1 MRRRLEEIE
10 GAITRLRSKPVSENK
25 SLDPPTGSEQSI
37 VSSNTA
43 ATPPSLEQGAR
54 NPSREAAPAVLTRAT
69 TVTTTTQVTEMF
81 TKGSIIEASKPKVT
95 APGLFSGRN
104 NPVIPI
110 NDSDDE
116 PDLSS
121 EKREKLG
128 DEENGLWKDVGDLDE
143 TITFSSQQHCQ
154 QVPEASTSR
163 KTHSVFQA
171 MDVAKQSE
179 PAQSSQLDRS
189 KKPVTSYQLM
199 KSPYYQE
206 AAAVLGAKFCKPGFR
221 QNQLEA
227 IIATLSGKDVF
238 VLMPTGGGKS
248 LCYQLPAVCTGGK
261 TRGLTIVFSP
271 LRALMSDQVDEL
283 LRHGVDVVLLS
294 SDTKQEETRKIYSRL
309 KPDARKPNLLYMT
322 PEKLESNQY
331 IQNVFRDLYQ
341 CGDIARFVI
350 DEAHVLSSWG
360 RNFRGAVRPSFPY
373 SVGLLTD

>member
-10 GAITRLRSKPVSENK
+10 DAMIRLKSKSVQDSK
-25 SLDPPTGSEQSI
+25 SLDQSTN
-37 VSSNTA
+37 SGPSNLSGTTS
-43 ATPPSLEQGAR
+43 ATPSSLVR
-54 NPSREAAPAVLTRAT
+54 DTINPSHEAAVLRRAT
-69 TVTTTTQVTEMF
+69 MVTTTTQVTETF
-81 TKGSIIEASKPKVT
+81 TKESVIEAPEPKST

-104 NPVIPI
+104 NSVISI
-110 NDSDDE
+110 IDSDDE
-116 PDLSS
+116 PNPSS
-121 EKREKLG
+121 ERHENMG
-128 DEENGLWKDVGDLDE
+128 DEENGLWNDVGDLDD
-143 TITFSSQQHCQ
+143 TVVFSPPQHHQ
-154 QVPEASTSR
+154 QVTEASTSR
-163 KTHSVFQA
+163 TTHSVFQA
-171 MDVAKQSE
+171 TDMIKQPE
-179 PAQSSQLDRS
+179 PTRSSQPDHLRAS
-189 KKPVTSYQLM
+189 ATLCQLM

-206 AAAVLGAKFCKPGFR
+206 AAAVLGAQFCKPGFR

-227 IIATLSGKDVF
+227 IIATLSGHDVF

-261 TRGLTIVFSP
+261 TKGITVVFSP

-283 LRHGVDVVLLS
+283 LRHGVDVALLS
-294 SDTKQEETRKIYSRL
+294 SDTKQEESRKIYRRL

-360 RNFRGAVRPSFPY
+360 RNFRGAVGHSFPY
-373 SVGLLTD
+373 SADPLVD

>member
-1 MRRRLEEIE
+1 M
-10 GAITRLRSKPVSENK
+10 
-25 SLDPPTGSEQSI
+25 
-37 VSSNTA
+37 
-43 ATPPSLEQGAR
+43 
-54 NPSREAAPAVLTRAT
+54 
-69 TVTTTTQVTEMF
+69 
-81 TKGSIIEASKPKVT
+81 
-95 APGLFSGRN
+95 
-104 NPVIPI
+104 
-110 NDSDDE
+110 
-116 PDLSS
+116 
-121 EKREKLG
+121 G

-143 TITFSSQQHCQ
+143 TIVLSSLQHSQQ
-154 QVPEASTSR
+154 VTGASTSR
-163 KTHSVFQA
+163 RTHSVFQA
-171 MDVAKQSE
+171 MDMTKQSE
-179 PAQSSQLDRS
+179 LARSPQLDHS

-360 RNFRGAVRPSFPY
+360 RNFRGAVRHPFSH
-373 SVGLLTD
+373 SIGLLTD

>member
-10 GAITRLRSKPVSENK
+10 AAMTKSRAKPIPENK
-25 SLDPPTGSEQSI
+25 PLDPSTDPKQSI
-37 VSSNTA
+37 LSGTTA
-43 ATPPSLEQGAR
+43 ATPSLLVQDTT
-54 NPSREAAPAVLTRAT
+54 NPSHEAAPAVLTRAT
-69 TVTTTTQVTEMF
+69 MVTTTTQVTETF
-81 TKGSIIEASKPKVT
+81 TEESTIGAPKPKSTT
-95 APGLFSGRN
+95 AGLFSGRN
-104 NPVIPI
+104 ASAIST

-116 PDLSS
+116 PDPSS
-121 EKREKLG
+121 EKHQTLG
-128 DEENGLWKDVGDLDE
+128 DEENGLWTDVGDLDD
-143 TITFSSQQHCQ
+143 TVVFSSLQHRQ
-154 QVPEASTSR
+154 KVNEASTSR
-163 KTHSVFQA
+163 TTHSMFQA
-171 MDVAKQSE
+171 MGVIKQSE
-179 PAQSSQLDRS
+179 PTRSLQLDRS
-189 KKPVTSYQLM
+189 KTPVTSYQLM
-199 KSPYYQE
+199 KSPYYRE

-221 QNQLEA
+221 PNQLEA

-294 SDTKQEETRKIYSRL
+294 SDTKQEESRKIYSRL

-360 RNFRGAVRPSFPY
+360 RNFRGAVSTFF
-373 SVGLLTD
+373 LLCRTLG

>member
-10 GAITRLRSKPVSENK
+10 DAITRLRSKPVLESK
-25 SLDPPTGSEQSI
+25 SLDPPTDSERPVLSGI
-37 VSSNTA
+37 TAGTPSS
-43 ATPPSLEQGAR
+43 LVQGTR
-54 NPSREAAPAVLTRAT
+54 DLRHEIAPAVLTRAT
-69 TVTTTTQVTEMF
+69 MVTTTTQVTETF
-81 TKGSIIEASKPKVT
+81 TKESIIEAPKPKST
-95 APGLFSGRN
+95 TPGLFSGRRN
-104 NPVIPI
+104 SVISI
-110 NDSDDE
+110 NESDDE
-116 PDLSS
+116 PDPSS
-121 EKREKLG
+121 EKHEGIG
-128 DEENGLWKDVGDLDE
+128 DEENGLWKDVGDLDD
-143 TITFSSQQHCQ
+143 TVVFSSLQHRQ
-154 QVPEASTSR
+154 QVSEASTSR
-163 KTHSVFQA
+163 RTHSVFQTT
-171 MDVAKQSE
+171 DVVKQSS
-179 PAQSSQLDRS
+179 PTRPSQLDHS
-189 KKPVTSYQLM
+189 KTPPTSYQLM

-206 AAAVLGAKFCKPGFR
+206 AAAILGAKFCKPGFR

-227 IIATLSGKDVF
+227 IISTLSGKDVF

-261 TRGLTIVFSP
+261 TRGVTIVFSP

-283 LRHGVDVVLLS
+283 LRHEIDVVLLS

-360 RNFRGAVRPSFPY
+360 RNFRGAVRHSFPY
-373 SVGLLTD
+373 SAKPLTD